1 MNFYINIDNKIFG
14 YENKYRT
21 NECTVH
27 NACVE
32 RQGRSYSALLDV
44 S

>member
-14 YENKYRT
+14 YENKYKT

-27 NACVE
+27 NACRKDKE
-32 RQGRSYSALLDV
+32 GLILLY
-44 S
+44 